1 MSSLTGLDG
10 LPLEDNL
17 LSGLGGLDLLGGV
30 GLDSVQEFLSA
41 LGVLDVFDSDVDSL
55 LHVSTVDDLVTDDS
69 NTSGRDIVDD
79 TGLSVVDY
87 LLIYFNITVRKRGHT
102 LVGHTLLLRGVSLDV
117 DDISNSVVSE
127 VGGHVWGSMLCPFS
141 PFVLVFHYSFIF
153 PTHACGPWRT
163 CDAFAPLD
171 RKSEASWAI

>member
-17 LSGLGGLDLLGGV
+17 LSGLGGLGLLGGV

-69 NTSGRDIVDD
+69 NTSGRDVVDD
-79 TGLSVVDY
+79 TGLSVVD
-87 LLIYFNITVRKRGHT
+87 
-102 LVGHTLLLRGVSLDV
+102 LRVSWY
-117 DDISNSVVSE
+117 I
-127 VGGHVWGSMLCPFS
+127 GGKCKKMT
-141 PFVLVFHYSFIF
+141 Y
-153 PTHACGPWRT
+153 TCGAYPSAQR
-163 CDAFAPLD
+163 
-171 RKSEASWAI
+171 R

>member
-69 NTSGRDIVDD
+69 NTSGRDVVDD
-79 TGLSVVDY
+79 TGLSVVDC
-87 LLIYFNITVRKRGHT
+87 LISGIHDICALRKR
-102 LVGHTLLLRGVSLDV
+102 
-117 DDISNSVVSE
+117 
-127 VGGHVWGSMLCPFS
+127 
-141 PFVLVFHYSFIF
+141 
-153 PTHACGPWRT
+153 
-163 CDAFAPLD
+163 
-171 RKSEASWAI
+171 KS

>member
-30 GLDSVQEFLSA
+30 GLDSVQELLSA

-69 NTSGRDIVDD
+69 NTSGRDVVDN

-87 LLIYFNITVRKRGHT
+87 T
-102 LVGHTLLLRGVSLDV
+102 LVHF
-117 DDISNSVVSE
+117 DD
-127 VGGHVWGSMLCPFS
+127 
-141 PFVLVFHYSFIF
+141 
-153 PTHACGPWRT
+153 
-163 CDAFAPLD
+163 
-171 RKSEASWAI
+171 K

>member
-1 MSSLTGLDG
+1 VSGLTGLDG

-55 LHVSTVDDLVTDDS
+55 LHVSTVNDLVTDDS
-69 NTSGRDIVDD
+69 NTSGRDVVDN
-79 TGLSVVDY
+79 TGLSVVDWM
-87 LLIYFNITVRKRGHT
+87 LIHSQHYIVKKGHT

-141 PFVLVFHYSFIF
+141 HFVLVFHKPSIF
-153 PTHACGPWRT
+153 PTHACGP
-163 CDAFAPLD
+163 
-171 RKSEASWAI
+171 

>member
-30 GLDSVQEFLSA
+30 GLDSVQELLSA

-69 NTSGRDIVDD
+69 NTSGRDVVDD

-87 LLIYFNITVRKRGHT
+87 F
-102 LVGHTLLLRGVSLDV
+102 
-117 DDISNSVVSE
+117 IS
-127 VGGHVWGSMLCPFS
+127 
-141 PFVLVFHYSFIF
+141 SFLEIHGEKG
-153 PTHACGPWRT
+153 TYTCGAYPSAQR
-163 CDAFAPLD
+163 
-171 RKSEASWAI
+171 R